1 MGISET
7 IIAAIIGALA
17 TMATAIV
24 QLVRNRAPSD
34 GRPKPKKS
42 RMRSMLATVAL
53 MIGCIV
59 GGYAWS
65 SLRAVSAKDD
75 LKATMEAEFTKQFAA
90 LAARQN
96 PESANGAANGRNG
109 GIDASGAA
117 IPASNG
123 EAGAAES
130 LAHLPPCKVGAQ
142 ADEVGPVTCSDRVAQ
157 PIALCASIPSAAH
170 ATNVRVLARVPK
182 SESPWLERD
191 AGAPTLGSLRI
202 AAAPAEYPISADQ
215 RSVCLDVANWSVD
228 DTLAVRVIV
237 EYAFGGATAG
247 ELTAATPASL

>member
-96 PESANGAANGRNG
+96 PESANGAANDGVE
-109 GIDASGAA
+109 ASGAA

-123 EAGAAES
+123 EAGSAES
-130 LAHLPPCKVGAQ
+130 LAHLPPCKVSAQ
-142 ADEVGPVTCSDRVAQ
+142 PDEVGPVTCSDRVAQ

-170 ATNVRVLARVPK
+170 ATHVRVLARVPK

-237 EYAFGGATAG
+237 EYAFGGAPAG
-247 ELTAATPASL
+247 ELTAATPAAHSL

>member
-7 IIAAIIGALA
+7 IVAAIIGALA
-17 TMATAIV
+17 TMLTAIF

-65 SLRAVSAKDD
+65 SLRAVSAKDE
-75 LKATMEAEFTKQFAA
+75 LQATMKAEFAEQFAA
-90 LAARQN
+90 LAAKQN
-96 PESANGAANGRNG
+96 PTTDASANPGVHGEPGTAIAAR
-109 GIDASGAA
+109 
-117 IPASNG
+117 NG
-123 EAGAAES
+123 EAGSAES
-130 LAHLPPCKVGAQ
+130 LAHLPPCKVSAQ
-142 ADEVGPVTCSDRVAQ
+142 PDEVGPVTCTDRVAQ
-157 PIALCASIPSAAH
+157 SIALCAAIPSAAH
-170 ATNVRVLARVPK
+170 ATGVRVQARVPK

-191 AGAPTLGSLRI
+191 AGALTLGSLHI

-237 EYAFGGATAG
+237 EYAFGGSAN
-247 ELTAATPASL
+247 ELTAAAPTGHSL